1 MRFHLAKLP
10 EPPGTRESQVE
21 VEGGK
26 RGGLTL
32 DKVLTDFNRYFHLQ
46 TTASFNKKYL
56 TL

>member
-32 DKVLTDFNRYFHLQ
+32 DKVLTDFNRHFHLK
-46 TTASFNKKYL
+46 TTTSFNKKYL